1 MVYSANIFENY
12 HMTKETV
19 LAHPDTYSDS
29 EYLKLLQAVKVY
41 FDSFVWASDETD
53 RKIYLYSGRKLNSI
67 TIADYVGINPNTYRS
82 RVSRISTRLNSILF
96 LGRELSELCMCGSL
110 EDVKETRI
118 YIECLNNR
126 LVMGKELS
134 GHIFEKIHAI
144 TANAIEEQTVTE
156 AEMFQALLLVASFS
170 EPAINNKMSQV
181 NPLALKLV
189 MDELFGSEFSEW
201 SCYYKK
207 MQSKVFNLQMPTQ
220 KVIDFCKCKCE

>member
-12 HMTKETV
+12 HMTKKIILE
-19 LAHPDTYSDS
+19 HPDTYSNP

-96 LGRELSELCMCGSL
+96 FGRELSELCMGGSL
-110 EDVKETRI
+110 EDIKETRI
-118 YIECLNNR
+118 YVECLNNR

-144 TANAIEEQTVTE
+144 TANVVEEQPVTE
-156 AEMFQALLLVASFS
+156 EEKFQAMLLVASFS

-189 MDELFGSEFSEW
+189 MDELFGTGYSEW
-201 SCYYKK
+201 SCYYKR
-207 MQSKVFNLQMPTQ
+207 MQSKVSTLNMPQQ
-220 KVIDFCKCKCE
+220 KVIDFCKSE